1 MLVFVA
7 TSFHSKYEMSM
18 ATVVRDED
26 DRRVHCVPLCQ
37 AMMIFNPTI
46 GEEAEKFALCML
58 SS

>member
-1 MLVFVA
+1 
-7 TSFHSKYEMSM
+7 MSM